1 VYRYQTIA
9 CLASG
14 GCAGFGGAML
24 VLQTTGNYKENMVA
38 GRGFIGL
45 AALIFGNWR
54 PAGVLAGSGL
64 FGYADGLARRDL
76 DGKSVR
82 GLVLF
87 LAVCALVGVAVL
99 VARRMMSA
107 AAVTAMLAGL
117 MIIWF
122 VTTDEIPE
130 ELVFITAP
138 VLTLVVLVVAG
149 RSLRPPKYDGYV
161 WRRGESG

>member
-1 VYRYQTIA
+1 
-9 CLASG
+9 
-14 GCAGFGGAML
+14 ML
-24 VLQTTGNYKENMVA
+24 VLETTGNYKENQVA

-54 PAGVLAGSGL
+54 PTGVLAGSGL
-64 FGYADGLARRDL
+64 FGYADGIARRDL

-87 LAVCALVGVAVL
+87 LAVCAVIGVL
-99 VARRMMSA
+99 ILLARRMVTA

-117 MIIWF
+117 MILWF
-122 VTTDEIPE
+122 FATEEIPE

-161 WRRGESG
+161 WRRGESD

>member
-1 VYRYQTIA
+1 
-9 CLASG
+9 
-14 GCAGFGGAML
+14 
-24 VLQTTGNYKENMVA
+24 MVA

-54 PAGVLAGSGL
+54 PTGVLAGSGL

-99 VARRMMSA
+99 LARRMMTA
-107 AAVTAMLAGL
+107 AGVTAMLAGL

>member
-1 VYRYQTIA
+1 
-9 CLASG
+9 
-14 GCAGFGGAML
+14 ML
-24 VLQTTGNYKENMVA
+24 VLETTGNYKEGQVA

-54 PAGVLAGSGL
+54 PSGVLAGSGL

-87 LAVCALVGVAVL
+87 LAVCAVIGVAIL
-99 VARRMMSA
+99 LARRMVTA

-117 MIIWF
+117 MILWF

-149 RSLRPPKYDGYV
+149 RSLRPPRYDGYV
-161 WRRGESG
+161 WRRGEGG